1 LADRGENVDGLPGLL
16 KQAARKA
23 AKEAVGKNE

>member
-16 KQAARKA
+16 KQAAKKA
-23 AKEAVGKNE
+23 AKEANEKQ